1 MKYFSLPELEHTS
14 QPEFKGGVLNVALG
28 QERKNL
34 VTLVEQVLDPL
45 REHWGSPIYVTSGY
59 RCPLLN
65 KKVGGVATSYHLRGM
80 AADITAKS
88 VFYNTALYTEIRILH
103 AQGLIPLTECYMERQ
118 GLYIHVAYDPAAP
131 SDNPFFTKL

>member
-1 MKYFSLPELEHTS
+1 MKYFSLPELEYTS
-14 QPEFKGGVLNVALG
+14 QPEFKGGILNVALG

-34 VTLVEQVLDPL
+34 VTLVEQVLDPI

-65 KKVGGVATSYHLRGM
+65 KKVGGVANSYHLRGM

-118 GLYIHVAYDPAAP
+118 GLYIHLAYDPENIN
-131 SDNPFFTKL
+131 SKPFFCK

>member
-1 MKYFSLPELEHTS
+1 MKYFSLPELEYTS
-14 QPEFKGGVLNVALG
+14 QPEFKGGILNVALG

-34 VTLVEQVLDPL
+34 VTLVEQVLDPI
-45 REHWGSPIYVTSGY
+45 REHWGSPIFVTSGY

-65 KKVGGVATSYHLRGM
+65 KKVGGVANSYHLRGM

-103 AQGLIPLTECYMERQ
+103 QQGLLPLTECYMERQ
-118 GLYIHVAYDPAAP
+118 GLYIHLAYDPENIN
-131 SDNPFFTKL
+131 SKPFFTK

>member
-1 MKYFSLPELEHTS
+1 MKYFSIPELHKTS
-14 QPEFKGGVLNVALG
+14 QPEFQGNILNVPLG

-34 VTLVEQVLDPL
+34 VTLVECVLDPI
-45 REHWGSPIYVTSGY
+45 RERWQSPIYITSGY
-59 RCPLLN
+59 RCPMLN
-65 KKVGGVATSYHLRGM
+65 KKVGGVENSYHTRGM

-103 AQGLIPLTECYMERQ
+103 REGLIPLTECYMERQ

-131 SDNPFFTKL
+131 SDNPFFCK